1 MIMAA
6 LFRAVNVMRVIGR
19 WLFSVSSFLL
29 LAICCLLGS
38 PTDALAQL
46 WDTPPAASRDVCARR
61 GWYDVSRWEPS
72 TFIFPFAVPP

>member
-6 LFRAVNVMRVIGR
+6 LFRTVNVMRVIGR

-46 WDTPPAASRDVCARR
+46 WDTPPLPPVTYAPAADGMTLSVGAEQV
-61 GWYDVSRWEPS
+61 YIS
-72 TFIFPFAVPP
+72 PFAVPP